1 MFRLTCIF
9 LTGIVHSLFFVI
21 VCAQS
26 PSERTASISGGVTVG
41 EKPAANAVVILTE
54 VNPKKTGIIQSN
66 GRVLVDRHSYKA
78 TTNADGSY
86 HFTGLPAGEYK
97 VTALSDAYVPVSRAR
112 GEDSSIKLTIDDG
125 EARENVDIALV
136 RGGVVT
142 GRVTDDENRPQIGRH
157 VSLFELSANGHKLGV
172 HKQQG
177 NMFLTDDRG
186 VYRIYG
192 LRPGR
197 YIVKAGGRNEHIFA
211 RYRAK
216 DFEPTY
222 HPNTTN
228 EEQAKIIEV
237 TEGSEVTGVDIK
249 LIGGGKTYE
258 VLGRVVEAETGRPVP
273 QIRVACIAGGSW
285 VTDAITDS
293 QGKFRMTG
301 LRPGK
306 YKVILSRSYDNPH
319 LYTEDRYFEIET
331 ANTTGIEVT
340 AKRGGT
346 ISGVVVLEDSKYR
359 SLESKL
365 YQSIVRLHIRRAAFS
380 GQNRYFQNMDVYNS
394 YTKPDGSFQ
403 FTGIPPRNVT
413 FELSSMLSSVYLLR
427 IERDGV
433 PQPDGID
440 MGEAENVSGVRLIV
454 GYGDGAIRGEVKI
467 LGGALPEGCTLHAW
481 AHRADSI
488 NANRGE
494 RVDAKGRF
502 LIENM
507 LPGEYSLQMS
517 YSCPP
522 EIASSQL
529 SKLLQQVTQNVS
541 VTGGAE
547 TRATITLDFNRR
559 DQ

>member
-1 MFRLTCIF
+1 
-9 LTGIVHSLFFVI
+9 
-21 VCAQS
+21 
-26 PSERTASISGGVTVG
+26 
-41 EKPAANAVVILTE
+41 
-54 VNPKKTGIIQSN
+54 
-66 GRVLVDRHSYKA
+66 
-78 TTNADGSY
+78 
-86 HFTGLPAGEYK
+86 
-97 VTALSDAYVPVSRAR
+97 
-112 GEDSSIKLTIDDG
+112 
-125 EARENVDIALV
+125 
-136 RGGVVT
+136 
-142 GRVTDDENRPQIGRH
+142 
-157 VSLFELSANGHKLGV
+157 
-172 HKQQG
+172 
-177 NMFLTDDRG
+177 
-186 VYRIYG
+186 
-192 LRPGR
+192 
-197 YIVKAGGRNEHIFA
+197 
-211 RYRAK
+211 
-216 DFEPTY
+216 
-222 HPNTTN
+222 
-228 EEQAKIIEV
+228 
-237 TEGSEVTGVDIK
+237 
-249 LIGGGKTYE
+249 
-258 VLGRVVEAETGRPVP
+258 
-273 QIRVACIAGGSW
+273 
-285 VTDAITDS
+285 
-293 QGKFRMTG
+293 
-301 LRPGK
+301 
-306 YKVILSRSYDNPH
+306 
-319 LYTEDRYFEIET
+319 
-331 ANTTGIEVT
+331 
-340 AKRGGT
+340 
-346 ISGVVVLEDSKYR
+346 
-359 SLESKL
+359 
-365 YQSIVRLHIRRAAFS
+365 
-380 GQNRYFQNMDVYNS
+380 MDVYNS